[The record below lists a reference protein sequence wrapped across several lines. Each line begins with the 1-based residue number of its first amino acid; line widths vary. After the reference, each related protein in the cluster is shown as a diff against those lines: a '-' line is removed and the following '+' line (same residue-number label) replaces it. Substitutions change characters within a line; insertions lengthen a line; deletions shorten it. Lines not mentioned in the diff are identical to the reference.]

1 MVTKHRGMAGRPC
14 LREENKGRHA
24 LVWFDCVRDFLAYHV
39 TQVGVLK
46 PLGRERRSLNRH
58 CAEQSQEARPIE
70 SLPGR

>member
-1 MVTKHRGMAGRPC
+1 MLVGVCAKSRWAILPDLELAAVLMVTKHRGMAGRPC

-46 PLGRERRSLNRH
+46 PLRT
-58 CAEQSQEARPIE
+58 P
-70 SLPGR
+70 